1 VYAVATEDSVFFYD
15 TQSSVP
21 FSYITG
27 IHYSNLSDL
36 SWSADAKFL
45 LVTSIDGFCTLV
57 FFKSDELGVA
67 YVEPLVE
74 AKDPDLEVVIKIA
87 SQQSNEPKQPEQMIS
102 ES

>member
-1 VYAVATEDSVFFYD
+1 MYAVATEDSVFFYD

-45 LVTSIDGFCTLV
+45 LVTSIDGFCTFV
-57 FFKSDELGVA
+57 FFKPDELGVA
-67 YVEPLVE
+67 YIEPLVE
-74 AKDPDLEVVIKIA
+74 AKEDLEVVKIA